1 MASYTHKTARL
12 TGPELNWDAPLTGP
26 SIFGFNLT
34 SNNPWQDEI
43 NRRRAAKFAFG
54 LLGGPTASGVLSGM
68 FKAQDKLNPN
78 RPFYGP
84 EKEEDPQETRDDSP
98 AIAKERKKLWK
109 RYIRLRRM
117 ADLEAYKKHVREFG

>member
-1 MASYTHKTARL
+1 MTTQNL
-12 TGPELNWDAPLTGP
+12 TGPELNWGTNPNARNLFGYGWKKGP
-26 SIFGFNLT
+26 
-34 SNNPWQDEI
+34 NNPWQDEI
-43 NRRRAAKFAFG
+43 NQRRMAKLAVG
-54 LLGGPTASGVLSGM
+54 LLGGGAASGILSGM

>member
-34 SNNPWQDEI
+34 SNNPWLDEI
-43 NRRRAAKFAFG
+43 NKRRMAKGFFG
-54 LLGGPTASGVLSGM
+54 LLGGGAATGLLSGM

-84 EKEEDPQETRDDSP
+84 EKKEDPSQTRDDSY
-98 AIAKERKKLWK
+98 IQTKKEREAWDRWK
-109 RYIRLRRM
+109 RLGRM
-117 ADLEAYKKHVREFG
+117 ADLVNWQNIKKAG

>member
-1 MASYTHKTARL
+1 MTTQNL
-12 TGPELNWDAPLTGP
+12 TGPELNWGTNPNARNLFGYGWKKGP
-26 SIFGFNLT
+26 
-34 SNNPWQDEI
+34 NNPWQDEI
-43 NRRRAAKFAFG
+43 NRRRMAKLAVG
-54 LLGGPTASGVLSGM
+54 LLGGGAASGILSGM